1 MPISSATNPVVEEL
15 TLGGCL
21 IYAAT
26 GLPVKSAAKGSLFI
40 RTDGTTTATRLYV
53 NSTGATAWV
62 AITTAS

>member
-1 MPISSATNPVVEEL
+1 MAVSSSSNPIVEEL

-21 IYAAT
+21 IYAST
-26 GLPVKSAAKGSLFI
+26 GLPVASAAKGSLFI
-40 RTDGTTTATRLYV
+40 RTDGTTTATRMYI